1 VADLTSIGP
10 KVEIQEALAR
20 NAARMHEISFS
31 SRGGKLLGRKNAIKA
46 TTDFDLITWLVIK
59 NAQ

>member
-1 VADLTSIGP
+1 MADMTSIGP
-10 KVEIQEALAR
+10 KVEIQEGLAR
-20 NAARMHEISFS
+20 IAVRMHEICSS
-31 SRGGKLLGRKNAIKA
+31 SRGHKLLGRKNAIKA